1 MYFMRGSL
9 SVISLIITATA
20 WYSDWPE
27 RDETA
32 PQKNGLSLTNENKS
46 KKDRRK
52 HATLQLVLNNTYR
65 NKLITK
71 QVNKLISYNHLKE
84 Y

>member
-1 MYFMRGSL
+1 M
-9 SVISLIITATA
+9 
-20 WYSDWPE
+20 
-27 RDETA
+27 
-32 PQKNGLSLTNENKS
+32 QKNGLSLTNENKS